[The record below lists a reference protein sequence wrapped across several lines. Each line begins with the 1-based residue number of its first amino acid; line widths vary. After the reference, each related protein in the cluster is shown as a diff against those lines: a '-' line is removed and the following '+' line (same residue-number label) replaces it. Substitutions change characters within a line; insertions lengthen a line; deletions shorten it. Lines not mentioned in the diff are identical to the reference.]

1 MLFSIKNFNKIFA
14 RKEVTGLLTTNVM
27 QKKIIPEQVQVTNKI
42 QVTKPTQG

>member
-27 QKKIIPEQVQVTNKI
+27 QKKKSFQSRYKLQIRYR
-42 QVTKPTQG
+42 